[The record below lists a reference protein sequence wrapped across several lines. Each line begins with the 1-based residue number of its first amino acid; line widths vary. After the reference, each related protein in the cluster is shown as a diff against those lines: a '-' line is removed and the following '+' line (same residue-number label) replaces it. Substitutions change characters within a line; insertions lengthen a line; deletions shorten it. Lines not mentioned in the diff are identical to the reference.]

1 MRDME
6 EDWMTLLAGKRR
18 IWADRGRGLEL
29 RLLTAM
35 EVLEV
40 RREAQALW
48 REDREKAL
56 CSNACLLARALER
69 GGKPVFADG
78 AAVLEGLSVE
88 QIASLSGQWG
98 EFSRR
103 ENPSAEDGER
113 AETLKKAWGTRLM
126 RAFSGVCSG
135 CLGRCPRRNGPEG

>member
-1 MRDME
+1 ME
-6 EDWMTLLAGKRR
+6 EDWMVLLAGARR
-18 IWADRGRGLEL
+18 VAAAEGRGLEL
-29 RLLTAM
+29 RLLSAR
-35 EVLEV
+35 EVLEA
-40 RREAQALW
+40 RREAVGLW

-69 GGKPVFADG
+69 GGTPVFADG
-78 AAVLEGLSVE
+78 AAVLDGLSVE

-98 EFSRR
+98 AFSRR

-113 AETLKKAWGTRLM
+113 AETLKKAWSTRLT

-135 CLGRCPRRNGPEG
+135 LLGRCPRRSGPGQ